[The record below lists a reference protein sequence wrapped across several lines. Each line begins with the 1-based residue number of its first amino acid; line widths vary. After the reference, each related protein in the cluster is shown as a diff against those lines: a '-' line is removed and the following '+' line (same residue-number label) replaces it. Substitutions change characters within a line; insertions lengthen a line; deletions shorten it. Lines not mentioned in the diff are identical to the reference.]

1 MTVIKTNERKRHQQ
15 GATFVTT
22 RNFIISDLKMTFLK
36 WHFQSLNTAK
46 IKLKRV
52 YSLGKLT
59 IES

>member
-1 MTVIKTNERKRHQQ
+1 MTNERKRYQQ